1 MPITLSQ
8 VRDVQNTILKFDQN
22 QQQLLNAI
30 HQNFYQMNQFGT
42 LRKIRDHIA
51 MTGVVWRELNEK
63 IAIYTGD
70 YDPLI
75 DSIFVSFLTEFSDD
89 KYIDSIGLEKVTER
103 YANAS
108 KVTISKLYKYSQD
121 LLLCVESANDDEC

>member
-8 VRDVQNTILKFDQN
+8 VRDVQNIILKFDQN
-22 QQQLLNAI
+22 QQPLLGDI
-30 HQNFYQMNQFGT
+30 HRHFYQMNQFGAS
-42 LRKIRDHIA
+42 RKIIDHIK
-51 MTGVVWRELNEK
+51 MTGMTWRELNEK

-75 DSIFVSFLTEFSDD
+75 DSIFAGFLTEFTD
-89 KYIDSIGLEKVTER
+89 YECIDSIEFKKVTER

-108 KVTISKLYKYSQD
+108 KVTINKLYKYSQD
-121 LLLCVESANDDEC
+121 LLLCVESANSNEY

>member
-51 MTGVVWRELNEK
+51 MTGVVWRELNEA
-63 IAIYTGD
+63 IATYTGD

-75 DSIFVSFLTEFSDD
+75 DSIFSGFNDD
-89 KYIDSIGLEKVTER
+89 FAKAWPSEPEKVTEY
-103 YANAS
+103 YANA
-108 KVTISKLYKYSQD
+108 INAAINKLYKYSQD
-121 LLLCVESANDDEC
+121 LLLCVESANGDEC